1 MKRRHTLA
9 LGAAA
14 LALPGVGSAA
24 AAARAASGS
33 RVPPKVLRV
42 ALPVAET
49 GFDPARV
56 SDIYSA
62 SINAHIFESLYEF
75 DHLARPAKIK
85 PRLADGWPE
94 HSADFRVWTVR
105 LKRGVLFADDP
116 AFKGQARELVA
127 EDLVYSLKRFADPT
141 TRSPNWSS
149 VAELQMP
156 GLVALREKALK
167 DGSPFDYDTPIA
179 GLQALDR
186 YTVRY
191 SFERPQPR
199 FIETLTI
206 NNTVAGAVAREVV
219 EAYGDSIMEHP
230 VGTGPYR
237 LVQWRRSSLMVL
249 ERNPRFREV
258 LWDAEPAA
266 DDAEGQAIAQRLRGQ
281 RLPLIDRIEVTVVEP
296 AQPRWLS
303 FLNGQIDLLAVPQEF
318 ANQAL
323 PGGQLAPNLKKR
335 GIQGWRVLA
344 TFTQLSFFNMEH
356 PVVGGLAPHQVAFRR
371 AVWLALDVPR
381 ELQLVFRGQGVQA
394 ESMISPHSSGYRAGF
409 KSENSTHD
417 LNRARAL
424 LDLYGWV
431 DKDGDGWRETPDGQ
445 PLVVEMA
452 TEPEQISRE
461 RDEQYK
467 RAFDALQVRVSFRTA
482 KWPENLKAARAG
494 KLMMWRVGSSA
505 TRPDGQQAL
514 LRLYGPEVG
523 NGNLA
528 RFRLP
533 AFDQV
538 FEQLTVLPDGPEREA
553 LFEQAK
559 RLAVAYAPY
568 KVHLHQ
574 YADTI
579 AQPWLVGYRRPVFWY
594 DWWHRTDIDNARR
607 TEPGA

>member
-1 MKRRHTLA
+1 MKRRDTLA

-14 LALPGVGSAA
+14 LALPGGVLP
-24 AAARAASGS
+24 ARAGGG
-33 RVPPKVLRV
+33 PKVLRV

-62 SINAHIFESLYEF
+62 GINAHIFESLYEF
-75 DHLARPAKIK
+75 DHLARPVKIR
-85 PRLADGWPE
+85 PRLADGMPE

-105 LKRGVLFADDP
+105 LKPGVLFADDA
-116 AFKGQARELVA
+116 AFKRTRRELVA
-127 EDLVYSLKRFADPT
+127 EDVVYTFKRFADPT
-141 TRSPNWSS
+141 TLSPNWSS
-149 VAELQMP
+149 VRELGLP
-156 GLVALREKALK
+156 GLEPLRDKALK
-167 DGSPFDYDTPIA
+167 ARTPFDYDTPIE
-179 GLQALDR
+179 GLRALDR
-186 YTVRY
+186 HTVR
-191 SFERPQPR
+191 FTFDKPQPR
-199 FIETLTI
+199 FIETLAI
-206 NNTVAGAVAREVV
+206 NATYGVVAREVV
-219 EAYGDSIMEHP
+219 EAYGDNIMAHP

-249 ERNPRFREV
+249 ERNPSYREV

-266 DDAEGQAIAQRLRGQ
+266 DDAEGQAIARRLRGQ
-281 RLPLIDRIEVTVVEP
+281 RLPLIDRVEVTVVEA

-303 FLNGQIDLLAVPQEF
+303 FLNAQIDLLAVPQEF

-323 PGGQLAPNLKKR
+323 PGGELAPNLAKR
-335 GIQGWRVLA
+335 GIQGWRTLT

-356 PVVGGLAPHQVAFRR
+356 PVVGGLAPEQVAFRR
-371 AVWLALDVPR
+371 AVWLALDVRR

-394 ESMISPHSSGYRAGF
+394 ESVISSHSSGYRAGF
-409 KSENSTHD
+409 KSENSTYD

-431 DKDGDGWRETPDGQ
+431 DRDGDGWRETPDGQ

-467 RAFDALQVRVSFRTA
+467 RAFDALQVRISFRPA

-514 LRLYGPEVG
+514 LRLYGPEAG
-523 NGNLA
+523 NRNLA

-533 AFDQV
+533 AFDAV
-538 FEQLTVLPDGPEREA
+538 YEQLTVLPDGPEREA

-594 DWWHRTDIDNARR
+594 DWWHRADIDNARR